1 MQDAT
6 GLWVWFL
13 MRSAALGRAVGNN
26 AGPCCSGLGPLIF
39 VSGEHQRTDAV
50 EVVIESSLNRKRQS
64 NSGVFKTRK
73 FSVGHQDTPLR
84 PTSFTTASLGNN
96 RKGSGVLGT
105 QDPPGTL
112 RGGGRAFFLDKNG
125 GGDDHMYLFGEE
137 PAQVDPR
144 LPGDIV
150 SPSSASTSRSM
161 ASFSTPYRPSG
172 AGVSPEAL
180 HSANATPDSQQ
191 GSSNVANAADAAA
204 QDPKRTRACESCRS
218 LKVRCEPDTANPEG
232 SCRRCAKARRE
243 CIFTV
248 PTRKR
253 QKRTDSRVAE
263 LEKKIDRLTATL
275 NAKRRGDTPNDKSFK
290 EVLYS
295 DDSDEDLLTSRK
307 YPQSRQGS
315 GVGGGLGDSEQY
327 RESEPKR
334 QRLMSK
340 DAGGSRRSS
349 SAHDHMEDVTTDASP
364 MFSARMD
371 HLTSSSAPPKS
382 QFAVPKYHARHRMP
396 TPETDPS
403 SITSP
408 AQGSGDLD
416 VIDRKLLT
424 MEQASTMFKHY
435 NENLAPHFPA
445 VTFPAGT
452 TAQDVRKQK
461 PFLFLSILA
470 AASAI
475 FDPDLNRLLNK
486 EVIRGIADRVI
497 ITGEKSLEIIQ
508 VLNIATL
515 WYYPPDQF
523 EELKFYQLTHIAA
536 VMAIDCGINKPH
548 RGGRARIPWLPGT
561 GTSSV
566 NIGNDCNS
574 LNRIQQIM
582 MNHPDKE
589 KGVPRELQNWKK
601 TYLPDPSTL
610 ESRRTFLTCY
620 WMCSNVAMSL
630 RRPNLLRYSAYMGE
644 CVEFI
649 EKSPEATLH
658 DKIICQWVKLQRIT
672 EEVGIAFGYEDAVAK
687 VNLAETRIQF
697 ALKGFERQLEEWER
711 NLPTDCETKTV
722 RLASYTLSLFMHE
735 VALHGDHSA
744 EDFRPPFLTERLIRQ
759 PDNVK
764 TGAMPQLTQTHINA
778 LFSCLSSAHG
788 LLDGFL
794 NISVDELRC
803 LPVLFFARVAYSV
816 VLLIKIYFSASASNS
831 EVGRVIDKPQL
842 KLDHYF
848 EKLLALLKAAQADD
862 KSKPAAK
869 FFMILTMLNHWYQYQ
884 QRVGSKGA
892 RKQSVAVPHESNA
905 SGSKRDATQ
914 FSSSPSVSFKQLG
927 DMSTQIHIPTP
938 HSMPSA
944 DTPQP
949 ANDAV
954 TADAPT
960 PLHMLSDVATTT
972 EDSSTTSTNPNL
984 MNIDSGTFSN
994 VNFGTSNVNSLWDS
1008 PLDENWMTN
1017 PLDMSAFGM
1026 GDLGF
1031 GMSIE
1036 SLGVPPFTGFPDFL
1050 GGNVNTD
1057 NLFGDG
1063 NTGGAGGGGFF
1074 DPWPPN

>member
-1 MQDAT
+1 
-6 GLWVWFL
+6 
-13 MRSAALGRAVGNN
+13 
-26 AGPCCSGLGPLIF
+26 
-39 VSGEHQRTDAV
+39 
-50 EVVIESSLNRKRQS
+50 
-64 NSGVFKTRK
+64 
-73 FSVGHQDTPLR
+73 
-84 PTSFTTASLGNN
+84 
-96 RKGSGVLGT
+96 
-105 QDPPGTL
+105 
-112 RGGGRAFFLDKNG
+112 
-125 GGDDHMYLFGEE
+125 MYLFGEDDS
-137 PAQVDPR
+137 PVDPR
-144 LPGDIV
+144 MPSAAGDLV

-161 ASFSTPYRPSG
+161 ASFSTPYRPSN
-172 AGVSPEAL
+172 AGVSPEATS

-191 GSSNVANAADAAA
+191 GGSNAAANAAALAA
-204 QDPKRTRACESCRS
+204 QDQKRTRACESCRS

-263 LEKKIDRLTATL
+263 LEKKIDKLTATL
-275 NAKRRGDTPNDKSFK
+275 NAKRRGDSEAFNTSDT
-290 EVLYS
+290 
-295 DDSDEDLLTSRK
+295 DDSEEDVLKSRK
-307 YPQSRQGS
+307 YPKSRTGS
-315 GVGGGLGDSEQY
+315 GMALGGDSESY

-340 DAGGSRRSS
+340 DGESRRSS
-349 SAHDHMEDVTTDASP
+349 SAHDHHMEDLSAETSS
-364 MFSARMD
+364 MFGARMD
-371 HLTSSSAPPKS
+371 HLTSSSAPPRS
-382 QFAVPKYHARHRMP
+382 QFAVPRHAKHRMP

-424 MEQASTMFKHY
+424 MDMAVKMFNHY
-435 NENLAPHFPA
+435 NDNLAPHFPA
-445 VTFPAGT
+445 VTFSHGT
-452 TAQDVRKQK
+452 TAQDIRKQK
-461 PFLFLSILA
+461 PFLFLAILA

-497 ITGEKSLEIIQ
+497 VQGEKSLEIIQ

-536 VMAIDCGINKPH
+536 VMAIDCGINKPQ
-548 RGGRARIPWLPGT
+548 RGGRARIPWFGGGGGGSASL
-561 GTSSV
+561 SA
-566 NIGNDCNS
+566 DCGG
-574 LNRIQQIM
+574 LNRIQQMM
-582 MNHPDKE
+582 MNNPGGEKE
-589 KGVPRELQNWKK
+589 KPGPREFQQWKK
-601 TYLPDPSTL
+601 TWLPDPATL
-610 ESRRTFLTCY
+610 ESRRTYLTCY

-649 EKSPEATLH
+649 EKSPEATLN

-697 ALKGFERQLEEWER
+697 ALKGFERQMEEWEK
-711 NLPTDCETKTV
+711 NLPTECETKTV
-722 RLASYTLSLFMHE
+722 RLASHTLSLFMHE

-744 EDFRPPFLTERLIRQ
+744 EDFRPPFLTERLIRT
-759 PDNVK
+759 PDSVK
-764 TGAMPQLTQTHINA
+764 PGAMPQLTQTHINA

-794 NISVDELRC
+794 NLSVDELRC
-803 LPVLFFARVAYSV
+803 LPVLFFARVAYSI
-816 VLLIKIYFSASASNS
+816 VLLIKIYFSASAANS
-831 EVGRVIDKPQL
+831 ELGKVIDKPQL
-842 KLDHYF
+842 KLDYYF
-848 EKLLALLKAAQADD
+848 DKLLALLKAAAADD

-869 FFMILTMLNHWYQYQ
+869 FQMILTMLSHWYSYQ
-884 QRVGSKGA
+884 QRVGNKPG
-892 RKQSVAVPHESNA
+892 RRQSVAVPQDA
-905 SGSKRDATQ
+905 GSPAMKREGNQ
-914 FSSSPSVSFKQLG
+914 FSSPSMSFKQL
-927 DMSTQIHIPTP
+927 DNMSNNMHLPTP
-938 HSMPSA
+938 HSLPGGA
-944 DTPQP
+944 ETPQP
-949 ANDAV
+949 TNESV

-972 EDSSTTSTNPNL
+972 EDSSTTSANPNL
-984 MNIDSGTFSN
+984 MNIDSA
-994 VNFGTSNVNSLWDS
+994 NFGNVGFGAGVNTLYDS
-1008 PLDENWMTN
+1008 PLDDNWMTN

-1026 GDLGF
+1026 GELGF
-1031 GMSIE
+1031 GLSVGIE
-1036 SLGVPPFTGFPDFL
+1036 GLGVTPFSGFPDFL
-1050 GGNVNTD
+1050 GGNINTE

-1063 NTGGAGGGGFF
+1063 SGGTGGGSFF
-1074 DPWPPN
+1074 DPWPPS